1 MFLLPAA
8 LLSGIMTP
16 IRSMPEW
23 LQPLTLLNPMRHYAE
38 VLRGSLLRGAGL
50 VELAVPL
57 SALALMGVLILG
69 YSALRFRAAL
79 MK

>member
-23 LQPLTLLNPMRHYAE
+23 MQPLTLANPMRHYAE

-50 VELAVPL
+50 TELAVPL
-57 SALALMGVLILG
+57 SVLALMGALIFG
-69 YSALRFRAAL
+69 FAAVRFRAAL